1 MSSVTL
7 SHPLSHLNQFLPDPN
22 LKSYKAKILD
32 KKPGEIQELLND
44 GDDGARK
51 HLSPVSQ
58 LMANYEFAA
67 PVRSEK
73 CLPVPELSSAWVY
86 AASPAQAVTA
96 R

>member
-1 MSSVTL
+1 M
-7 SHPLSHLNQFLPDPN
+7 
-22 LKSYKAKILD
+22 
-32 KKPGEIQELLND
+32 LND
-44 GDDGARK
+44 GDDGARQ

-73 CLPVPELSSAWVY
+73 CLPVPELSSARVS
-86 AASPAQAVTA
+86 AAGQTQAVTA